1 MGRKGGCEGKKR
13 WRSCFVREE
22 QKKPWCERL
31 LMELK
36 YRVFRYRVE
45 FAMGVEDK
53 HTNFEDSRFER
64 FDCGSVCLLVDV
76 YCGYTWK
83 DGWIGTIIPLSP
95 VNIYLI
101 SRDIITSKDPYLSIT
116 PNYFVQERDFKR
128 YLSGRIFSDR
138 IEPFEKKFLPRLEA
152 NRIGEQ

>member
-1 MGRKGGCEGKKR
+1 
-13 WRSCFVREE
+13 
-22 QKKPWCERL
+22 
-31 LMELK
+31 MELK

-83 DGWIGTIIPLSP
+83 DG
-95 VNIYLI
+95 
-101 SRDIITSKDPYLSIT
+101 
-116 PNYFVQERDFKR
+116 
-128 YLSGRIFSDR
+128 
-138 IEPFEKKFLPRLEA
+138 
-152 NRIGEQ
+152 